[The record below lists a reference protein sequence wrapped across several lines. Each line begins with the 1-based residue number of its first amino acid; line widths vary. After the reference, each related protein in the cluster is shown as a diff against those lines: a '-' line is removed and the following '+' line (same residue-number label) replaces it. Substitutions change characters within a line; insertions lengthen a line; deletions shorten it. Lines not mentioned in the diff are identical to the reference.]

1 MQAIDITIVMH
12 GFFNGNICMIEQKR
26 DYRRINMESI
36 NINKYNK
43 EEVLIIFK
51 IYLVLGEEMKKII
64 LAAVFVAIVVVLYLL
79 NPLFAILAAVLGVFV
94 LLKL

>member
-1 MQAIDITIVMH
+1 
-12 GFFNGNICMIEQKR
+12 
-26 DYRRINMESI
+26 MESI

-79 NPLFAILAAVLGVFV
+79 NPLFAILATVLGVFV

>member
-1 MQAIDITIVMH
+1 MK
-12 GFFNGNICMIEQKR
+12 FNGDSLFYDSLYFHI
-26 DYRRINMESI
+26 DMESL

-43 EEVLIIFK
+43 EEGLIIFK
-51 IYLVLGEEMKKII
+51 IYQVLGEEMKKII

>member
-1 MQAIDITIVMH
+1 
-12 GFFNGNICMIEQKR
+12 
-26 DYRRINMESI
+26 MESL

-51 IYLVLGEEMKKII
+51 IYQVLGEEMKKII
-64 LAAVFVAIVVVLYLL
+64 LAAVFVAIVVVLYFLT
-79 NPLFAILAAVLGVFV
+79 PFFAILAAVLGVFV

>member
-1 MQAIDITIVMH
+1 
-12 GFFNGNICMIEQKR
+12 
-26 DYRRINMESI
+26 MESL

-64 LAAVFVAIVVVLYLL
+64 LAAVFCGYS
-79 NPLFAILAAVLGVFV
+79 GCTVFIKSIICNFSYCIGSV
-94 LLKL
+94 CFTKVIIKVKI

>member
-1 MQAIDITIVMH
+1 MQAIDITIVLH
-12 GFFNGNICMIEQKR
+12 GFYNGNICMIEQKC
-26 DYRRINMESI
+26 DYRRINMESL
-36 NINKYNK
+36 N
-43 EEVLIIFK
+43 K

-94 LLKL
+94 LLKF

>member
-1 MQAIDITIVMH
+1 
-12 GFFNGNICMIEQKR
+12 
-26 DYRRINMESI
+26 MESL

-43 EEVLIIFK
+43 EVVLLSFK
-51 IYLVLGEEMKKII
+51 IYQVLGGKMKKII
-64 LAAVFVAIVVVLYLL
+64 LVAVFVAIVVVLYLL

>member
-1 MQAIDITIVMH
+1 
-12 GFFNGNICMIEQKR
+12 
-26 DYRRINMESI
+26 MESL

-64 LAAVFVAIVVVLYLL
+64 LAAIFVAIVVVLYLL

-94 LLKL
+94 LLKF

>member
-1 MQAIDITIVMH
+1 
-12 GFFNGNICMIEQKR
+12 
-26 DYRRINMESI
+26 MESL

-43 EEVLIIFK
+43 EVVLIIFK
-51 IYLVLGEEMKKII
+51 IYPVLGGEMKKII

-79 NPLFAILAAVLGVFV
+79 NPLLAILAAVLGVFV

>member
-1 MQAIDITIVMH
+1 
-12 GFFNGNICMIEQKR
+12 
-26 DYRRINMESI
+26 MESL

-64 LAAVFVAIVVVLYLL
+64 LAAVFVARVVVLYLL

>member
-1 MQAIDITIVMH
+1 MQTIDITIVMH
-12 GFFNGNICMIEQKR
+12 SFYNGNICMIEQKR
-26 DYRRINMESI
+26 DYRRINMESL

-51 IYLVLGEEMKKII
+51 IYLVLEEEMKKII

-94 LLKL
+94 LLKF

>member
-1 MQAIDITIVMH
+1 
-12 GFFNGNICMIEQKR
+12 
-26 DYRRINMESI
+26 MESL

>member
-1 MQAIDITIVMH
+1 
-12 GFFNGNICMIEQKR
+12 MIEQKR

-51 IYLVLGEEMKKII
+51 IYQVLGEEMKKII

-94 LLKL
+94 LLKF

>member
-1 MQAIDITIVMH
+1 
-12 GFFNGNICMIEQKR
+12 
-26 DYRRINMESI
+26 MESL

-51 IYLVLGEEMKKII
+51 IYQVLGEEMKKII

-79 NPLFAILAAVLGVFV
+79 NPLFAILATVLGVFV

>member
-1 MQAIDITIVMH
+1 
-12 GFFNGNICMIEQKR
+12 
-26 DYRRINMESI
+26 MESL

-79 NPLFAILAAVLGVFV
+79 NPLFAILADVLGVFV

>member
-1 MQAIDITIVMH
+1 
-12 GFFNGNICMIEQKR
+12 
-26 DYRRINMESI
+26 MESL

-51 IYLVLGEEMKKII
+51 IYLVLGEEIKKII

>member
-1 MQAIDITIVMH
+1 
-12 GFFNGNICMIEQKR
+12 
-26 DYRRINMESI
+26 MESL

-79 NPLFAILAAVLGVFV
+79 NPLLAVLAAMLGVFV
-94 LLKL
+94 LVKI

>member
-1 MQAIDITIVMH
+1 
-12 GFFNGNICMIEQKR
+12 
-26 DYRRINMESI
+26 MESL

-43 EEVLIIFK
+43 EVVLIIFK
-51 IYLVLGEEMKKII
+51 IYPVLGGEMKKII

-79 NPLFAILAAVLGVFV
+79 NPLFAILATVLGVFV

>member
-1 MQAIDITIVMH
+1 
-12 GFFNGNICMIEQKR
+12 
-26 DYRRINMESI
+26 MESL

-94 LLKL
+94 LLKF

>member
-1 MQAIDITIVMH
+1 
-12 GFFNGNICMIEQKR
+12 
-26 DYRRINMESI
+26 MESL

-43 EEVLIIFK
+43 EEVLTIFK
-51 IYLVLGEEMKKII
+51 IYQVLGEEMKKII

>member
-1 MQAIDITIVMH
+1 
-12 GFFNGNICMIEQKR
+12 
-26 DYRRINMESI
+26 MESL

-79 NPLFAILAAVLGVFV
+79 NPLFAILATVLGVFV

>member
-1 MQAIDITIVMH
+1 
-12 GFFNGNICMIEQKR
+12 
-26 DYRRINMESI
+26 MESL

-43 EEVLIIFK
+43 EVVLLSFK
-51 IYLVLGEEMKKII
+51 IYQVLGEEMKKII

-94 LLKL
+94 LLKF